1 MGNDEETSMSMSLK
15 PLGPEGIRAR
25 VQQIEAKFPQK
36 MGAGD
41 RAQAIFKG
49 PDNPLMDSFQ
59 KQFQGVI
66 NDRGESVVPM
76 RPDLGGILPNAS
88 GGAPEDIRSLIH
100 DVAGKEGVDPH
111 LLEAL
116 VSVES
121 NFNPNARSPV
131 GAMGL
136 TQLMP
141 GTAKAL
147 GVTNPMNPAEN
158 LKGGAKYLRQ
168 MISQFGDLNTALA
181 AYNAGPGNVKKYG
194 GIPPFRETQ
203 NYVKKVT
210 ERYGLLAN
218 SGNLPR

>member
-1 MGNDEETSMSMSLK
+1 MSMSLR

-25 VQQIEAKFPQK
+25 VQQIEAKF
-36 MGAGD
+36 
-41 RAQAIFKG
+41 AQTMDSTDQSQPIFKG
-49 PDNPLMDSFQ
+49 PENPLTDTF
-59 KQFQGVI
+59 KKTFQGVI
-66 NDRGESVVPM
+66 DQGSETVVPM
-76 RPDLGGILPNAS
+76 RPDLGGILPNPS
-88 GGAPEDIRSLIH
+88 EGSPQEIRSLIH
-100 DVAGKEGVDPH
+100 QVAGKEGVDPH

-168 MISQFGDLNTALA
+168 MLAQFGDLNTALA

>member
-1 MGNDEETSMSMSLK
+1 
-15 PLGPEGIRAR
+15 
-25 VQQIEAKFPQK
+25 
-36 MGAGD
+36 
-41 RAQAIFKG
+41 
-49 PDNPLMDSFQ
+49 
-59 KQFQGVI
+59 
-66 NDRGESVVPM
+66 
-76 RPDLGGILPNAS
+76 
-88 GGAPEDIRSLIH
+88 
-100 DVAGKEGVDPH
+100 
-111 LLEAL
+111 
-116 VSVES
+116 
-121 NFNPNARSPV
+121 
-131 GAMGL
+131 MGL